1 MNEISETFDYSIVD
15 DRTASF
21 LKAKEQEMRAIV
33 LNGAVQLGDKLIEA
47 QEKLAKYNNGTF
59 EKWFKSLGLKKTTAY
74 NYINQAQFVHQM
86 NESEQIN
93 IFQELPM
100 TLRTEVSKP
109 SAQPEA
115 VELVL
120 SGDIRTTKEYRELE
134 KKLKKKDEQINNLS
148 DVINDMSV
156 QQPKV
161 IEKKVEVEK
170 IPEDYQK
177 LKVKASEVDELVQR
191 NKKTEELRELLVER
205 QEVEEKSA
213 KYDKLSKAI
222 EQAEGKL
229 SSTQQLIHDYK
240 KLSDLIEKSNEF
252 ITLSGGLVYLDLS
265 SIFDH
270 DSLAKR
276 EFDFMIERLE
286 RFVNDL
292 KAVGTSEI
300 LEGEII
306 NE

>member
-148 DVINDMSV
+148 DVINDMSEKEPEV
-156 QQPKV
+156 VEKEIV
-161 IEKKVEVEK
+161 IEKIPDDYNYFKGNYEATKKNYEFFKEQNSQLRDEIKSLEDAIKRAPSHEEVNSLQEQLSAKQERELSINKIYEFQEAIEK
-170 IPEDYQK
+170 FTHDHSSILYSNDLNRMETD
-177 LKVKASEVDELVQR
+177 
-191 NKKTEELRELLVER
+191 RELLISFED
-205 QEVEEKSA
+205 S
-213 KYDKLSKAI
+213 I
-222 EQAEGKL
+222 N
-229 SSTQQLIHDYK
+229 H
-240 KLSDLIEKSNEF
+240 LIEWAEEVKKELPNKN
-252 ITLSGGLVYLDLS
+252 I
-265 SIFDH
+265 
-270 DSLAKR
+270 
-276 EFDFMIERLE
+276 IEGDVL
-286 RFVNDL
+286 
-292 KAVGTSEI
+292 
-300 LEGEII
+300 
-306 NE
+306 

>member
-115 VELVL
+115 
-120 SGDIRTTKEYRELE
+120 
-134 KKLKKKDEQINNLS
+134 
-148 DVINDMSV
+148 
-156 QQPKV
+156 
-161 IEKKVEVEK
+161 
-170 IPEDYQK
+170 
-177 LKVKASEVDELVQR
+177 
-191 NKKTEELRELLVER
+191 
-205 QEVEEKSA
+205 
-213 KYDKLSKAI
+213 
-222 EQAEGKL
+222 
-229 SSTQQLIHDYK
+229 
-240 KLSDLIEKSNEF
+240 
-252 ITLSGGLVYLDLS
+252 
-265 SIFDH
+265 
-270 DSLAKR
+270 
-276 EFDFMIERLE
+276 
-286 RFVNDL
+286 
-292 KAVGTSEI
+292 
-300 LEGEII
+300 
-306 NE
+306 

>member
-161 IEKKVEVEK
+161 IEKKVVVEK
-170 IPEDYQK
+170 IPDDYEN
-177 LKVKASEVDELVQR
+177 LKQSYSELEERSSQLESNYRYLLAERKEVDE
-191 NKKTEELRELLVER
+191 
-205 QEVEEKSA
+205 KSS
-213 KYDKLSKAI
+213 KFEQLSKAI
-222 EQAEGKL
+222 NQAEGKL
-229 SSTQQLIHDYK
+229 NETQQLISNYK
-240 KLSDLIEKSNEF
+240 NLSDVLEKSNEF
-252 ITLSGGLVYLDLS
+252 LSEASVLIYQDLS
-265 SIFDH
+265 EVISRDG
-270 DSLAKR
+270 LAKR
-276 EFDFMIERLE
+276 ELDFLTERLE
-286 RFVNDL
+286 KFLSDL
-292 KAVGTSEI
+292 KSISKNNI

>member
-156 QQPKV
+156 QHPKG

-191 NKKTEELRELLVER
+191 NKKTEEELRKLRVER

-252 ITLSGGLVYLDLS
+252 ITLDLS